1 MSVAGE
7 KLCAW
12 AGGSKG
18 GHSSNIANPFR
29 SPQASLVPSV
39 DSIKGLLM
47 RSLSSVA
54 FPLVVFLAMACSPT
68 SGEGSSAKATV
79 ELEPQTVSS
88 LEGDFLY
95 HVVML
100 RAAPG
105 RLLDLIELL
114 KEERDLLRDAGE
126 PLPYWMRH
134 TQGDQWDLLLLYPME
149 NFHDYFEPQRTL
161 RRLESGTQK
170 GLSEE
175 QLKLEAD
182 RITSWRDEM
191 FVRGPAPE
199 VVDSA
204 FQENAFYH
212 VEMFV
217 ALAGRQRE
225 LLEERRMEN
234 HYLRELDR
242 PQNLIFVREAGG
254 PWDSFTLGFYRDLKH
269 YSESADIPAEAED
282 LAAKSAGFEGSDRIG
297 SYLRRLILYHR
308 DTLCVAIN

>member
-1 MSVAGE
+1 
-7 KLCAW
+7 
-12 AGGSKG
+12 
-18 GHSSNIANPFR
+18 
-29 SPQASLVPSV
+29 
-39 DSIKGLLM
+39 M
-47 RSLSSVA
+47 RSLSSFA
-54 FPLVVFLAMACSPT
+54 FPLVVFLAMACNPT
-68 SGEGSSAKATV
+68 SGEGSSAESAA
-79 ELEPQTVSS
+79 ERDAQAASS

-114 KEERDLLRDAGE
+114 KEERDLFRDANE

-149 NFHDYFEPQRTL
+149 NFHDYFEPDRTL

-182 RITSWRDEM
+182 RLTSWRDEM

-199 VVDSA
+199 VVGSA
-204 FQENAFYH
+204 FQENDFYH

-217 ALAGRQRE
+217 GLPGRRRE

-234 HYLRELDR
+234 HYLRQLGR

-269 YSESADIPAEAED
+269 YSESADIPDEAED
-282 LAAKSAGFEGSDRIG
+282 QAAKAAGFEGSDRIG